1 MHTNSKKVARCVY
14 KTQKNG
20 NILPK
25 INNSMNIL
33 PKINNSMNIL
43 PKINNSMTSVNTSMN
58 IVLTS
63 NDSMVPVL
71 ELSTEELSTTYLNS
85 IITLIHQKG
94 SCLGLNCSKC
104 PLSVDSTCYSNN
116 VFYPNPKIMQKT
128 YNRAIKYLITTY
140 GEREAKAMIVEVLI

>member
-33 PKINNSMNIL
+33 PKIND
-43 PKINNSMTSVNTSMN
+43 SMTSVNTSMN

>member
-33 PKINNSMNIL
+33 PKIND
-43 PKINNSMTSVNTSMN
+43 SMTSVNTSMN

-140 GEREAKAMIVEVLI
+140 GEREAKELIVEALI